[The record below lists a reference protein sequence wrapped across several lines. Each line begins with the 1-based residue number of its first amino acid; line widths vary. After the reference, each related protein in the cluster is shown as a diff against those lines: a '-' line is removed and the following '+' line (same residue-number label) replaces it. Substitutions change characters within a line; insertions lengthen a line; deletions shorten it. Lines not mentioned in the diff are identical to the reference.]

1 MSFPLGG
8 IQATLQEHYQD
19 NGLCWLLQM
28 SPLGEVAGKL
38 GQQSGARL
46 EAPHVVGF
54 CSNAAVKSH
63 QLLDTDQGC
72 FIFFTR
78 VQSAGS
84 SVLLILDHT
93 GAVCCLCS

>member
-38 GQQSGARL
+38 GQQS
-46 EAPHVVGF
+46 
-54 CSNAAVKSH
+54 VKAWKHLTWWDSAQM
-63 QLLDTDQGC
+63 QLLDPISSQMQIRAAS
-72 FIFFTR
+72 FLTR

-84 SVLLILDHT
+84 SVLLILGHT